1 MEDECIGKLA
11 CENHLMPQSSTHAA
25 GIAFMVLLQHC
36 SSCFPAFQ
44 IKKLPFGF
52 SVPTLGIKGSVV
64 KISTDTHSE

>member
-25 GIAFMVLLQHC
+25 GIAFMVLLQHY

-44 IKKLPFGF
+44 IKNSPSAPRFPL
-52 SVPTLGIKGSVV
+52 
-64 KISTDTHSE
+64 SEHRARW

>member
-1 MEDECIGKLA
+1 M
-11 CENHLMPQSSTHAA
+11 T
-25 GIAFMVLLQHC
+25 LLQHC

-52 SVPTLGIKGSVV
+52 SVPPLGTKGSVV